1 MMPKR
6 FLFLSI
12 ILILPVFVFSQQ
24 QTLTV
29 QGTGN
34 NLYLDHSVKP
44 KESFYS
50 IGRLFNVSPRD
61 LASYNHLSM
70 DNGLNIGQQIKIPL
84 NKDNFTQSTTKSA
97 AEALVAVYHTVASG
111 ETLYRIGVNYKNVPL
126 TNLKK
131 WNNLSGDN
139 VSQGAFMVIG
149 FLRVNKSESA
159 FANQNFDVPK
169 TNVTAS
175 AKPVQETPKPQPQT
189 TPDNRNTATA
199 EKVNPVPVT
208 PTPVIKTET
217 AKNKKA
223 GVFKSEFDKSTSG
236 TTLQS
241 VSGSAATF
249 KSTSGWQDEK
259 YYCFNNDATP
269 GSVIRITSTV
279 SPNVVYAK
287 VLDAIP
293 DIKQN
298 EGLKLVL
305 SNAAAD
311 VLGVDSDKFDATIS
325 YVK

>member
-12 ILILPVFVFSQQ
+12 ILIIPVFVFS

-34 NLYLDHSVKP
+34 NLYLDHSVQP
-44 KESFYS
+44 KESFFS

-70 DNGLNIGQQIKIPL
+70 DNGLNIGQQLKIPL
-84 NKDNFTQSTTKSA
+84 NNDNFIQNTTRSA
-97 AEALVAVYHTVASG
+97 VEALIPVYHNVASG

-126 TNLKK
+126 ANLKK
-131 WNNLSGDN
+131 WNNLTGDN
-139 VSQGAFMVIG
+139 VTQGANMVIG
-149 FLRVNKSESA
+149 FLRVNKSESSL
-159 FANQNFDVPK
+159 ANQNFEVP
-169 TNVTAS
+169 AS
-175 AKPVQETPKPQPQT
+175 SVAVSEKPAPQPQSPQQA
-189 TPDNRNTATA
+189 TPGDKSGTETQ
-199 EKVNPVPVT
+199 VSSVPAT
-208 PTPVIKTET
+208 PTPVLKTET

-223 GVFKSEFDKSTSG
+223 GIFKSEFEKTASG
-236 TTLQS
+236 IALES
-241 VSGSAATF
+241 VSGSAAIF

-259 YYCFNNDATP
+259 YYCFNNDVSP
-269 GSVIRITSTV
+269 GSVIRISAAG

-311 VLGVDSDKFDATIS
+311 ALGIRNDKFDATIS
-325 YVK
+325 FVK